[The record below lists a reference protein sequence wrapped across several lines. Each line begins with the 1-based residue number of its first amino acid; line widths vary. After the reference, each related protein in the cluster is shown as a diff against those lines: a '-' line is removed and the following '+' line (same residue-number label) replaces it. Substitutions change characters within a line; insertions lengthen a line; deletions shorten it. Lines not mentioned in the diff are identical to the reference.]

1 MKVSG
6 PDISKYGVIVTNNK
20 TGLLTGLIEKP
31 NFENAPSNLASIG
44 RYVLTPDIFDILRNQ
59 SIGVGGEIQ
68 LEDSINMQ
76 AENNR
81 VKTVPLNGER
91 FDCGSIQGY
100 VEAIKHLAS
109 NYKFD

>member
-1 MKVSG
+1 
-6 PDISKYGVIVTNNK
+6 
-20 TGLLTGLIEKP
+20 
-31 NFENAPSNLASIG
+31 
-44 RYVLTPDIFDILRNQ
+44 
-59 SIGVGGEIQ
+59 
-68 LEDSINMQ
+68 MQ